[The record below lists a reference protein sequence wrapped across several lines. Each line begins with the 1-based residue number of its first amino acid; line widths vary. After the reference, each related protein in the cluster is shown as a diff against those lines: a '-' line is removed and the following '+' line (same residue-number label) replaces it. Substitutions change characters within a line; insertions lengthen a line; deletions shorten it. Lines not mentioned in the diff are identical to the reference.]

1 MSTEVLEE
9 KISWYLEAHTTPKRV
24 ALSVRYP
31 FLRPW
36 IIFLKRLY
44 TNTIFLCNKKISH
57 SYSKQYFP
65 RIVARHQS
73 VLRRKLGDSNPRLQE
88 QKIINIRTAIE
99 KFDGV
104 IIEPGKIFSFWKIL
118 GEVSYKNGY
127 VDGML
132 ISRGKVVEWVGG
144 GLCQL
149 ANLLYW
155 LWLHAPSEV
164 IERYHHSLDLFPDSG
179 RVLPFGSGATIVQ
192 NYIDLQIKNI
202 SPFPL
207 QLKLWLT
214 DTHLKWQILSPEIIP
229 EKYHI
234 FEKNHTFVKKDTN
247 FFRYNEI
254 YREELI
260 SGNILKT
267 EKISEN
273 FAPVVYPI
281 DEIYCKKNNFSLIH
295 L

>member
-1 MSTEVLEE
+1 MLEE
-9 KISWYLEAHTTPKRV
+9 KIQKLLENHEKPHRI
-24 ALSVRYP
+24 ALSVKYP
-31 FLRPW
+31 LLRPA
-36 IIFLKRLY
+36 IIFLRKIFKKFSLFCDKN
-44 TNTIFLCNKKISH
+44 TNF
-57 SYSKQYFP
+57 SKSENYFP
-65 RIVARHQS
+65 CVVARHQS

-88 QKIINIRTAIE
+88 QKIINIREAIK

-104 IIEPGKIFSFWKIL
+104 IIESGKIFSFWKIL

-132 ISRGKVVEWVGG
+132 ISRGKVVEGVGG

-149 ANLLYW
+149 ANLFYW
-155 LWLHAPSEV
+155 IWLHAPSEI

-202 SPFPL
+202 SNFPI
-207 QLKLWLT
+207 QIKIWLT
-214 DTHLKWQILSPEIIP
+214 DTHLKCQLLSPEIIP

-234 FEKNHTFVKKDTN
+234 FEKNHYFIKKWEH

-254 YREELI
+254 FREEKI
-260 SGNILKT
+260 DGKIIKT

-273 FAPVVYPI
+273 FAPVMY
-281 DEIYCKKNNFSLIH
+281 EINEKYIWENNFSL
-295 L
+295 LKF

>member
-1 MSTEVLEE
+1 MNDKSIHEHLLAI
-9 KISWYLEAHTTPKRV
+9 KNPKRI

-31 FLRPW
+31 FLRP
-36 IIFLKRLY
+36 IIIQTKRVQRK
-44 TNTIFLCNKKISH
+44 TKNFFNKKIHHSH
-57 SYSKQYFP
+57 SKDYFP
-65 RIVARHQS
+65 CVVARHQS

-88 QKIINIRTAIE
+88 QKIINIKKAIE
-99 KFDGV
+99 KFDG
-104 IIEPGKIFSFWKIL
+104 IIIAPGEIFSFWEIL
-118 GEVSYKNGY
+118 GKVSYANGY

-132 ISRGKVVEWVGG
+132 ISRGKVVEGVGG

-155 LWLHAPSEV
+155 LWLHAPSET

-202 SPFPL
+202 SKFPL
-207 QLKLWLT
+207 QLKIWVT
-214 DTHLKWQILSPEIIP
+214 ETHLKGQILSPEIIP
-229 EKYHI
+229 EKFHI
-234 FEKNHTFVKKDTN
+234 FEKNHTFVKSENT
-247 FFRYNEI
+247 FYRYNEL
-254 YREELI
+254 YRETKI
-260 SGNILKT
+260 GDKVVGI

-281 DEIYCKKNNFSLIH
+281 NEEYCQRNNFSL
-295 L
+295 LKL